1 MSRSSF
7 HLPCRL
13 SCLAFIS
20 QMPAIRRS
28 ASEGAHPDASPDYQK
43 LRHNGFLKKQQQQA
57 ANISTVVLSGGI
69 TRLAT
74 FPYPLTL
81 SGKPVVP
88 SQVAR
93 TLRSSHSPTPTCFC
107 LEPAKYV
114 NPIVNGQ
121 FAGKHAFAC
130 KTRSCSY
137 WGPFF
142 LVFLHSFPEVDCFQ
156 SSLMTSW
163 PTCDPQNDNSD
174 PFGAGV
180 STSGNLFTTGSAHT
194 NRIKMESPSPLP
206 LMSANAIKSSAAGSP
221 SSSFASSSSVS
232 SAGIGPMYGAK
243 YLPKPMRPLPGDTR
257 LDLWSPPP
265 PILCAESHKT
275 TKTRKSA
282 PEIDLLTSS
291 TGLNVEEFWS
301 LWDYCPVCRTI
312 LCAFFIP
319 FHVCD
324 LSGDE

>member
-1 MSRSSF
+1 M
-7 HLPCRL
+7 
-13 SCLAFIS
+13 
-20 QMPAIRRS
+20 
-28 ASEGAHPDASPDYQK
+28 HPPDYQK

-137 WGPFF
+137 WETSSVASGS
-142 LVFLHSFPEVDCFQ
+142 VFSPSV
-156 SSLMTSW
+156 SSPSANSASSDGWNNIRRLLNYRYEDMR
-163 PTCDPQNDNSD
+163 PQNDNSD

-301 LWDYCPVCRTI
+301 LWDYCPGLPDHSLRI
-312 LCAFFIP
+312 
-319 FHVCD
+319 FHSVPC
-324 LSGDE
+324 LRSFWR

>member
-1 MSRSSF
+1 MR
-7 HLPCRL
+7 
-13 SCLAFIS
+13 
-20 QMPAIRRS
+20 
-28 ASEGAHPDASPDYQK
+28 
-43 LRHNGFLKKQQQQA
+43 
-57 ANISTVVLSGGI
+57 
-69 TRLAT
+69 
-74 FPYPLTL
+74 
-81 SGKPVVP
+81 
-88 SQVAR
+88 
-93 TLRSSHSPTPTCFC
+93 
-107 LEPAKYV
+107 
-114 NPIVNGQ
+114 
-121 FAGKHAFAC
+121 
-130 KTRSCSY
+130 
-137 WGPFF
+137 
-142 LVFLHSFPEVDCFQ
+142 
-156 SSLMTSW
+156 
-163 PTCDPQNDNSD
+163 PQNDNSD

-180 STSGNLFTTGSAHT
+180 STSWNLFTTGSAHT

-243 YLPKPMRPLPGDTR
+243 YLPKPMHPLPGDTR

-282 PEIDLLTSS
+282 PEVDLLTSS
-291 TGLNVEEFWS
+291 TGLSVEEFWS